1 MKPVGL
7 RTWETQ
13 HKGRETSIGSRP
25 PVHHVAACGRR
36 PSSLCP
42 TFAQLQCT
50 LILEARRKGKCCLS
64 PKSHALQLFS
74 FVSRQSMMPPPVY
87 NFVFQP
93 TSLYGLSH
101 CCCRPTSLPPLM
113 VLLCTILLL
122 GQHVPISSRVSP
134 YCSDSPMVKIN

>member
-1 MKPVGL
+1 MGNPTQGKRDIHCVEDTSTSCSCL
-7 RTWETQ
+7 RIKT
-13 HKGRETSIGSRP
+13 
-25 PVHHVAACGRR
+25 VF
-36 PSSLCP
+36 LCP

-64 PKSHALQLFS
+64 PKSHALQLFW
-74 FVSRQSMMPPPVY
+74 FVSRQSMMLPPVY

-134 YCSDSPMVKIN
+134 YCSDSPMAKIN